1 MKIWIRVGM
10 EADITIEEL
19 EKIKN
24 GDEEVM
30 KNIIQRAKLDSE
42 TYVPDC
48 DFNKDIYGDKKEFDY
63 IEFYF

>member
-24 GDEEVM
+24 GDEETM
-30 KNIIQRAKLDSE
+30 KGIIQKAGLGGE

-48 DFNKDIYGDKKEFDY
+48 DYNKDIYGDEEKFEY

>member
-24 GDEEVM
+24 GDEETM
-30 KNIIQRAKLDSE
+30 KSIIQKAELSGE

-48 DFNKDIYGDKKEFDY
+48 DYNEDIYGNEKEFEY
-63 IEFYF
+63 IEFVF